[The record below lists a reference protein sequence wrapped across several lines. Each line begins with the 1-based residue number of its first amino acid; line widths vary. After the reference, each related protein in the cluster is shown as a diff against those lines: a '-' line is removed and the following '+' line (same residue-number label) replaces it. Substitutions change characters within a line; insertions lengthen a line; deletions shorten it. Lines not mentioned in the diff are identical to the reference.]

1 MGRSLFGCA
10 VVLAF
15 LLSTVSVGGQ
25 EVEDLNVDAPAA
37 APSGEAVVVD
47 LLFVRPLSLAAL
59 VIGSAISIVA
69 LPFALASGTTGAV
82 YEKLVVEPYAYAVCR
97 PLGDFD

>member
-25 EVEDLNVDAPAA
+25 EAGELYPGTPATS
-37 APSGEAVVVD
+37 PSGEAVVVD
-47 LLFVRPLSLAAL
+47 VLIVRPFSLAAL
-59 VIGSAISIVA
+59 VIGSAISVVA
-69 LPFALASGTTGAV
+69 LPFALASGTTGTM
-82 YEKLVVEPYAYAVCR
+82 YNRLVVEPYSYAVCR